1 MMFDFYPPS
10 SSALAALRAFVEQQ
24 SDGLLNAAELLGGP
38 DGLRMAQSAI
48 DGLGQSYPPTER
60 TLEACSELLDLLML
74 EHVHDASRVE
84 AERFAALDPA
94 WPVVEE
100 ICLLTDSLQDVL
112 EAYLSEAGQ
121 QSAQVAA

>member
-1 MMFDFYPPS
+1 MFDTYPHS

-38 DGLRMAQSAI
+38 DGLRLAQSAI
-48 DGLGQSYPPTER
+48 DGLARPYPPTER
-60 TLEACSELLDLLML
+60 ALEACSELLDLLML
-74 EHVHDASRVE
+74 KHVHDASRGE
-84 AERFAALDPA
+84 AERFAVIDPA

-100 ICLLTDSLQDVL
+100 ICLLADSLQDVL
-112 EAYLSEAGQ
+112 EAYLNEAGQ